1 MVDQTQ
7 DEILEVQ
14 IKNKQIQYSND
25 TVKMFDKWLKQCP
38 VVYYLSEQVDKEVN
52 KIIKYTFDKKVRRK
66 PSEEKMSNG
75 DSFDDVRFKEYE
87 KGENNG

>member
-14 IKNKQIQYSND
+14 TKNKQIKYETD
-25 TVKMFDKWLKQCP
+25 TAKMFDEWLYQCP
-38 VVYYLSEQVDKEVN
+38 VVYYLSEKVDEEVN

-66 PSEEKMSNG
+66 
-75 DSFDDVRFKEYE
+75 
-87 KGENNG
+87 

>member
-14 IKNKQIQYSND
+14 TKNKQIKYETD
-25 TVKMFDKWLKQCP
+25 TAKMFDEWLKQCP
-38 VVYYLSEQVDKEVN
+38 VVYYLSEKIDEEDYN

-66 PSEEKMSNG
+66 
-75 DSFDDVRFKEYE
+75 
-87 KGENNG
+87 

>member
-14 IKNKQIQYSND
+14 TKNKQIKYAED
-25 TVKMFDKWLKQCP
+25 TSKMFDEWLKQCP
-38 VVYYLSEQVDKEVN
+38 VVYYLSEQVDEEDHN

-66 PSEEKMSNG
+66 
-75 DSFDDVRFKEYE
+75 
-87 KGENNG
+87 

>member
-14 IKNKQIQYSND
+14 IKNKQIKYAND
-25 TVKMFDKWLKQCP
+25 TEKMFDEWLYQCP
-38 VVYYLSEQVDKEVN
+38 VVYYLSEKVDEEVN

-66 PSEEKMSNG
+66 
-75 DSFDDVRFKEYE
+75 
-87 KGENNG
+87 

>member
-25 TVKMFDKWLKQCP
+25 TAKMFDEWLKQCQ
-38 VVYYLSEQVDKEVN
+38 VVYYLSEQVDEEVN

-66 PSEEKMSNG
+66 
-75 DSFDDVRFKEYE
+75 
-87 KGENNG
+87 

>member
-14 IKNKQIQYSND
+14 TKNKQIKYEVD
-25 TVKMFDKWLKQCP
+25 TVKMFDEWLYQCP
-38 VVYYLSEQVDKEVN
+38 VVYYLSEKVDEEDYN

-66 PSEEKMSNG
+66 
-75 DSFDDVRFKEYE
+75 
-87 KGENNG
+87 